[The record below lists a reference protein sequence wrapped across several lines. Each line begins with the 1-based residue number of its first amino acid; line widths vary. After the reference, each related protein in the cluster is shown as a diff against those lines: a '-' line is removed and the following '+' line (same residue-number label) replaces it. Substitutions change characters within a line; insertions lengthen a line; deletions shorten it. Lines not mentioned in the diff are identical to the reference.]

1 MHFYRALLHLYPK
14 SFRAEYGEQLLLVIA
29 GRRASAGF
37 AGRLALAIETV
48 ADTVTNAARVHG
60 DILAQDLRYTFR
72 TLRRSPAFALT
83 AILLSALGI
92 GATTAALAVAD
103 HVLVRP
109 LPYVEPDRL
118 VRFWQEDRETGG
130 SNVLSPGN
138 FIDLTT
144 RATAFESVAAYT
156 PQFANLINNGAPV
169 RLEGQRATV
178 SLFDTLGRRAAI
190 GRTFTG
196 ADHPSVPLVVL
207 AYRAWITHFAGDA
220 GVVGRQINLN
230 GTSHTVIGVMPPD
243 FMFPDRDTEFW
254 APLELSLAALGPS
267 FDDRGNTF
275 LWTVA
280 RLRDGRTLEQAD
292 AELDAG
298 ATELERRFPEENAR
312 LAILTVDLRGNVT
325 RVSRTM
331 IFAVAGA
338 AACLLLIACTNLA
351 GLLLSRGLS
360 RRRELAV
367 RAAIGAARER
377 LVRQMLTEA
386 CVIAAAGGALGA
398 LLALVSTPLLAE
410 LVPTSLPIAETPSP
424 DWRFAAVA
432 GIVALAT
439 AIAFGTLPARRAAG
453 GAAPTA
459 LRESSR
465 TGSSRRTER
474 LRGALVMAQVA
485 VSVVLLVSVGLLARA
500 MWRVQAID
508 PGFDARGVLTL
519 RTSLPWPKYAPTAE
533 RVAFY
538 DRVLGDI
545 RALPGVEEAGYV
557 TGLPMVVGALIWEV
571 TAEGGAPVGPGE
583 NTIGLRF
590 ATPGYFAS
598 MGIPIVEGREIAASD
613 TREAPFVAVVSE
625 SFATTH
631 WPGRSAI
638 GRRFNVA
645 FFDRTVVG
653 VAGDVRVRG
662 LERRSEPQ
670 VYLAPAQVPDGG
682 LMASPPK
689 DLVVRA
695 SVPPLTLVPAIRQI
709 IGRADPEQPIAN
721 IRLLEDIVADQTAPR
736 QTQLGVLAGFA
747 GVAMLLAAV
756 GLYGLLAFTVSQRMR
771 EIGLRMALGATP
783 ASMVALVMKRGT
795 LLAACGAAVGAA
807 GAYGAGRWMESIL
820 AGVSPRDA
828 AVFAAAIGVS
838 LTLALAGTL
847 LPAVRASRVNPLA
860 ATRE

>member
-1 MHFYRALLHLYPK
+1 MRFYRALLHLYPK
-14 SFRAEYGEQLLLVIA
+14 SFRAEYGEQMLLVIA
-29 GRRASAGF
+29 ERRAHAGV
-37 AGRLALAIETV
+37 AGRLALAAETV
-48 ADTVTNAARVHG
+48 ADTMTTAARVHG
-60 DILAQDLRYTFR
+60 EIFAQDLRYTLR

-83 AILLSALGI
+83 AILLTALGI

-109 LPYVEPDRL
+109 LPYAEPDRL
-118 VRFWQEDRETGG
+118 VRFWQEDREAGG

-138 FIDLTT
+138 FHDLTA
-144 RATAFESVAAYT
+144 RVTAFESVAAYT
-156 PQFANLINNGAPV
+156 PHFANLVGHGAPV
-169 RLEGQRATV
+169 RLEGQQATV
-178 SLFDTLGRRAAI
+178 TLFDTLGRRAAM
-190 GRTFTG
+190 GRTFTS
-196 ADHPSVPLVVL
+196 ADHPSMPLVVL
-207 AYRAWITHFAGDA
+207 AHRAWVTHFASDA
-220 GVVGRQINLN
+220 AIVGRQINLN

-254 APLELSLAALGPS
+254 APLELSLAAQGPG
-267 FDDRGNTF
+267 FDDRANTF

-292 AELDAG
+292 AELEAG

-312 LAILTVDLRGNVT
+312 LGILTVDLRGNVT

-331 IFAVAGA
+331 IFAVAAA

-367 RAAIGAARER
+367 RAAIGAGRER

-410 LVPTSLPIAETPSP
+410 LVPTSLPISERPSA

-432 GIVALAT
+432 AAVALVT
-439 AIAFGTLPARRAAG
+439 AIAFGTLPARRTASGAG
-453 GAAPTA
+453 PAA
-459 LRESSR
+459 LRESAR

-474 LRGALVMAQVA
+474 LRGALVVAQVA

-500 MWRVQAID
+500 MWRVQATD
-508 PGFDARGVLTL
+508 PGFDSRGVLTL
-519 RTSLPWPKYAPTAE
+519 RTSLPWPKYAPAAA

-538 DRVLGDI
+538 DRVLGEI
-545 RALPGVEEAGYV
+545 RQLPGVESAGFV
-557 TGLPMVVGALIWEV
+557 TGLPMVVSGLIWEV
-571 TAEGGAPVGPGE
+571 TAEGGAAVGPRE
-583 NTIGLRF
+583 NTVGLRF
-590 ATPGYFAS
+590 ATPGYFAA
-598 MGIPIVEGREIAASD
+598 MGIPMKEGREIAASD
-613 TREAPFVAVVSE
+613 TRDAPFVAVVSE
-625 SFATTH
+625 SFAKTH

-670 VYLAPAQVPDGG
+670 VYLAPPQVPDGG
-682 LMASPPK
+682 LIASPPK

-695 SVPPLTLVPAIRQI
+695 SVPPLSLVPAIRQI
-709 IGRADPEQPIAN
+709 IGRADPEQPVAN
-721 IRLLEDIVADQTAPR
+721 VRLLDDIVADQTAPR
-736 QTQLGVLAGFA
+736 ATQLRVLAGFA

-756 GLYGLLAFTVSQRMR
+756 GLYGLLAFGVSQRLR

-783 ASMVALVMKRGT
+783 ASMVALVMARGT
-795 LLAACGAAVGAA
+795 RLAAA
-807 GAYGAGRWMESIL
+807 GALAGAAAAYAAGRWLESLL

-828 AVFAAAIGVS
+828 AVFAAAIGVT
-838 LTLALAGTL
+838 LALALAGTL
-847 LPAVRASRVNPLA
+847 VPALRAARVTPLE